1 MHAPVAE
8 PTPAPE
14 IKTTAWSRVKRVVE
28 WLPKRLF
35 YPDGPSSLE
44 LSAAEAPAAAPAAEG
59 APAVVDGAHPAPPTT
74 AEMEQQLLAAIVVSD
89 EALLGLA
96 DARAQAV
103 RTWLIEQGKVPAE
116 RVFLIATTLKGPR
129 VQLNLR

>member
-1 MHAPVAE
+1 
-8 PTPAPE
+8 
-14 IKTTAWSRVKRVVE
+14 
-28 WLPKRLF
+28 
-35 YPDGPSSLE
+35 
-44 LSAAEAPAAAPAAEG
+44 
-59 APAVVDGAHPAPPTT
+59 
-74 AEMEQQLLAAIVVSD
+74 
-89 EALLGLA
+89 LLGLA